1 MSKIHI
7 ISNRLPYSIS
17 EEDNKYQLQAS
28 VGGLATGL
36 SSVYKDFGG
45 KWIGWSGISS
55 ESISKEKQ
63 QEIDQ
68 LLLAEDCLSV
78 PLTTQEVDLYYEGFS
93 NNTIWPLFHYFAQYA
108 DFNHDEWEVYKAVNL
123 KFAKAALEILE
134 EGDTIWVN
142 DYQLLLVPEMI
153 KSRMPNVTIGFFLHI
168 PFPSYEVFRL
178 LPWRNEMMEGILG
191 ADLIGFHTYD
201 YERHFI
207 SCVRRLI
214 GHEINLNQISTDD
227 RIILVDAFPMGID
240 YDKFA
245 GMAQELRYINENKKS
260 KIHLELDKFLGDQK
274 DRKLI
279 LSIDRLDYSKGI
291 PQRLKGFARY
301 MEQHPEMK
309 GKVSL
314 ILLAVPSRDN
324 VEHYQLLKK
333 EVDELVGG
341 INGQYGGI
349 NYTPIWY
356 FYRSL
361 PFNNLVEL
369 YHKSDIAL
377 ITPVRDGMNLVA
389 KEYVASRSDQD
400 GVIILSEMAGVAKE
414 MGEALIINPNNE
426 DEIADAINTA
436 INMPLAEQKERMKH
450 LQTRLKRYDLFKW
463 TSEFMKGID
472 KVKSIQQDFY
482 AKQITASV
490 SDSLK
495 KIYLSAEKRVIFL
508 DYDGT
513 LSSFKNDPKMAY
525 PDEELKHIIKG
536 LSRDKKNI
544 ITIISGR
551 DKETL
556 QEWLNDFKVNLIAE
570 HGVWIRAVGEDW
582 DMPVVANKTWM
593 ETIRPLL
600 ETFVDNTP
608 GTFIEEKNFSL
619 VWHYRKAEPEHG
631 DRRALELVDELT
643 NLIGNENIEIMEGN
657 KVIEVKN
664 GGINKG
670 YAANHFLLSN
680 PADFIM
686 AMGDDWTDEFMFKE
700 LPEEAI
706 TIKVGIKRTS
716 ANYKVK
722 SVMAVRVLLKKLI
735 GE

>member
-7 ISNRLPYSIS
+7 ISNRLPYSIT
-17 EEDNKYQLQAS
+17 EENNKYSLQAS

-36 SSVYKDFGG
+36 SSVYKKFGG

-55 ESISKEKQ
+55 ESITQEKQ
-63 QEIDQ
+63 EEIDQ
-68 LLLAEDCLSV
+68 LLVAEDCLSV
-78 PLTTQEVDLYYEGFS
+78 PLTTEEVDLYYEGFS

-108 DFNHDEWEVYKAVNL
+108 EFNHEEWEVYKAVNK
-123 KFAKAALEILE
+123 KFADAALAILE
-134 EGDTIWVN
+134 DGDTIWVN

-153 KSRMPNVTIGFFLHI
+153 KSRKPEVTIGFFLHI

-178 LPWRNEMMEGILG
+178 LPWRNEMMNGILG

-240 YDKFA
+240 YNKFA
-245 GMAQELRYINENKKS
+245 EHSQKLIDIKDDDKS
-260 KIHLELDKFLGDQK
+260 DVHQDLEDFLNAQK

-301 MEQHPEMK
+301 LEQHPDMK

-333 EVDELVGG
+333 EVDELVGS
-341 INGQYGGI
+341 INGQLGGI

-361 PFNNLVEL
+361 PFHNLVEL

-389 KEYVASRSDQD
+389 KEYVASRTEQD

-426 DEIADAINTA
+426 DEIADAIDTA
-436 INMPLAEQKERMKH
+436 INMPLAEQQERMRH
-450 LQTRLKRYDLFKW
+450 LQNRLKRYDLFKW
-463 TSEFMKGID
+463 TSEFMKGIA

-482 AKQITASV
+482 AKQITGPL
-490 SDSLK
+490 SDNIK
-495 KIYLSAEKRVIFL
+495 KTYLAAQQRVIFL

-513 LSSFKNDPKMAY
+513 LSSFKSDPKMAY
-525 PDEELKHIIKG
+525 PDEELKEIIRA
-536 LSRDKKNI
+536 LSSDKKNTV
-544 ITIISGR
+544 TIISGR

-556 QEWLNDFKVNLIAE
+556 QEWFDEFNVNLIAE
-570 HGVWIRAVGEDW
+570 HGVWIRAVGDEW
-582 DMPVVANKTWM
+582 NMPVVASKTWM
-593 ETIRPLL
+593 ETIRPVL

-643 NLIGNENIEIMEGN
+643 TLIGNENIEIMEGN

-670 YAANHFLLSN
+670 FAANRFLLSN

-700 LPEEAI
+700 LPETAI
-706 TIKVGIKRTS
+706 TIKVGIKRTNAS
-716 ANYKVK
+716 YKVK
-722 SVMAVRVLLKKLI
+722 SVLGVRALLKKLTA
-735 GE
+735 

>member
-7 ISNRLPYSIS
+7 ISNRLPYSIT
-17 EEDNKYQLQAS
+17 EENNKYSLQAS

-36 SSVYKDFGG
+36 SSVYKKFGG

-55 ESISKEKQ
+55 ESITQEKQ
-63 QEIDQ
+63 EEIDQ
-68 LLLAEDCLSV
+68 LLVAEDCLSV
-78 PLTTQEVDLYYEGFS
+78 PLTTEEVDLYYEGFS

-108 DFNHDEWEVYKAVNL
+108 EFNHEEWEVYKAVNK
-123 KFAKAALEILE
+123 KFADAALAILE
-134 EGDTIWVN
+134 DGDTIWVN

-153 KSRMPNVTIGFFLHI
+153 KSRKPEVTIGFFLHI

-178 LPWRNEMMEGILG
+178 LPWRNEMMNGILG

-240 YDKFA
+240 YNKFA
-245 GMAQELRYINENKKS
+245 EHSQKLIDIKDDDKS
-260 KIHLELDKFLGDQK
+260 DVHQDLEDFLNAQK

-301 MEQHPEMK
+301 LEQHPDMK

-333 EVDELVGG
+333 EVDELVGS
-341 INGQYGGI
+341 INGQLGGI

-361 PFNNLVEL
+361 PFHNLVEL

-389 KEYVASRSDQD
+389 KEYVASRTEQD

-426 DEIADAINTA
+426 DEIADAIDTA
-436 INMPLAEQKERMKH
+436 INMPLAEQQERMRH
-450 LQTRLKRYDLFKW
+450 LQNRLKRYDLFKW
-463 TSEFMKGID
+463 TSEFMKGIA

-482 AKQITASV
+482 AKQITGPL
-490 SDSLK
+490 SDNIK
-495 KIYLSAEKRVIFL
+495 KTYLAAQQRVIFL

-513 LSSFKNDPKMAY
+513 LSSFKSDPKMAY
-525 PDEELKHIIKG
+525 PDEELKEIIRA
-536 LSRDKKNI
+536 LSSDKKNTV
-544 ITIISGR
+544 TIISGR

-556 QEWLNDFKVNLIAE
+556 QEWFDEFNVNLIAE
-570 HGVWIRAVGEDW
+570 HGVWIRAVGDEW
-582 DMPVVANKTWM
+582 NMPVVASKTWM
-593 ETIRPLL
+593 ETIRPVL

-643 NLIGNENIEIMEGN
+643 TLIGNENIEIMEGN

-670 YAANHFLLSN
+670 FAANRFLLSN

-700 LPEEAI
+700 LPDTAI
-706 TIKVGIKRTS
+706 TIKVGIKRTNAS
-716 ANYKVK
+716 YKVK
-722 SVMAVRVLLKKLI
+722 SVLGVRALLKKLTA
-735 GE
+735 